1 MKLVQGPY
9 TGEML
14 RHPLFGREVRGM
26 KPAWQPSQFRHT
38 SRRVVL
44 VVHAVIF
51 AAWVLLALLIVGPGR
66 PGELNTYVSRGMN
79 LIIGAAVL
87 LDAILDFVCLQGAV
101 KTISG
106 EITAGRWDLLRLT
119 ALSDRGIVRAK
130 HAGARLRVWRATM
143 IVASVRAAAVTLLL
157 FNVLILPYVVF
168 GENPSAVGLID
179 SLISDP
185 FGTLLTFAGIGIT
198 FVVYIVEPFWRA
210 QAMTA
215 LGMVLSAYIQS
226 VPLAL
231 LAGLGV
237 IFAVW
242 LVQVIIVIA
251 LVVGLGIGLGAV
263 FSPLLF
269 GSSLLAFALYLMVAC
284 LVTALTIY
292 GFYMLV
298 QTWSLRRVW
307 NRIQNAN

>member
-26 KPAWQPSQFRHT
+26 KPAWQPSQFWHT

-79 LIIGAAVL
+79 LIVGAAVF

-269 GSSLLAFALYLMVAC
+269 GSSLFVFALYLMAAC

>member
-26 KPAWQPSQFRHT
+26 KPAWQPSQFRQT

-51 AAWVLLALLIVGPGR
+51 AVWLLLALLIVGPGR
-66 PGELNTYVSRGMN
+66 PSELNTYVSRGMN
-79 LIIGAAVL
+79 LIVGAAVL

-106 EITAGRWDLLRLT
+106 EVTAGRWDLLRLT

-143 IVASVRAAAVTLLL
+143 IVASVRAAAVNLLL
-157 FNVLILPYVVF
+157 FNVLILPYLVF
-168 GENPSAVGLID
+168 GENSSAAGLID

-237 IFAVW
+237 ILAVW

-269 GSSLLAFALYLMVAC
+269 GSSLFVFALYLMVAC